1 MPAAG
6 ADACRGCRCLP
17 RAAIRPP
24 AHLVIMESLS
34 LGVHPR
40 HDHARRPARWE
51 AKIIAGE
58 A

>member
-6 ADACRGCRCLP
+6 GHC
-17 RAAIRPP
+17 PP